1 MERIWLQPAR
11 EAQPAPPLLARHWLN
26 VERAPTLEELRGRV
40 VVLLAFQMMCPA
52 CILHALPQVARI
64 QAAFEPNEVVVMG
77 VHALF
82 EHDEPT
88 RTRALSTF
96 LYEYG
101 VDMPV
106 AVDMA
111 ELDGRKPTL
120 TEAYGFAGTP
130 SMVLIDREGM
140 LRAHVLGRP
149 SDLLVGASI
158 ATLMAEEAQRPVVR
172 TRPRLVKAPVERVPD
187 AIGGDWPEWP

>member
-1 MERIWLQPAR
+1 METPMERIWLHPAH
-11 EAQPAPPLLARHWLN
+11 EAQPAPPLTARHWLN
-26 VERAPTLEELRGRV
+26 SERPLALEELRGRV
-40 VVLLAFQMMCPA
+40 VVLQAFQTTCPA
-52 CILHALPQVARI
+52 CILHALPQAARI
-64 QAAFEPNEVVVMG
+64 QAAFEPSEVVVIG

-88 RTRALSTF
+88 RTRALTAF

-106 AVDMA
+106 GVDVA
-111 ELDGRKPTL
+111 PLDGRTPTV

-130 SMVLIDREGM
+130 SMVLIDREGL

-158 ATLMAEEAQRPVVR
+158 ATLLAETVARPVVR
-172 TRPRLVKAPVERVPD
+172 TRPRLVKPVE
-187 AIGGDWPEWP
+187 ATGNDWPEL

>member
-11 EAQPAPPLLARHWLN
+11 EAQPAPPLVARHWLN
-26 VERAPTLEELRGRV
+26 VQRAPMLEELRGRV
-40 VVLLAFQMMCPA
+40 VVLQAFQMLCPA
-52 CILHALPQVARI
+52 CILHALPQAARI
-64 QAAFEPNEVVVMG
+64 EAAFEPNEVVVMG
-77 VHALF
+77 VHAVF

-88 RTRALSTF
+88 RTRALNTF

-106 AVDMA
+106 AVDVA
-111 ELDGRKPTL
+111 SLDSRTPTL

-158 ATLMAEEAQRPVVR
+158 ATLLAEEAPRAAVR
-172 TRPRLVKAPVERVPD
+172 TRPRLVKAPVEPVAD
-187 AIGGDWPEWP
+187 AIGGDWPDWP

>member
-1 MERIWLQPAR
+1 MERIWLQPAH

-26 VERAPTLEELRGRV
+26 SGERPLALEQLRGRV
-40 VVLLAFQMMCPA
+40 VVLQAFQMLCPA
-52 CILHALPQVARI
+52 CILHALPQAARI
-64 QAAFEPNEVVVMG
+64 QAAFEPNEVVVLG
-77 VHALF
+77 VHARF
-82 EHDEPT
+82 EHDDPT
-88 RTRALSTF
+88 PTRALTSF

-106 AVDMA
+106 AVDVA
-111 ELDGRKPTL
+111 SLGGRTPTV

-130 SMVLIDREGM
+130 SMVLIDREGL

-158 ATLMAEEAQRPVVR
+158 ATLLAEEPVRPVVR
-172 TRPRLVKAPVERVPD
+172 TRPRLVKPAEAVSSNS
-187 AIGGDWPEWP
+187 DWPDGYP

>member
-1 MERIWLQPAR
+1 MERIWLQPAH

-26 VERAPTLEELRGRV
+26 TERPLALEQLRGRV
-40 VVLLAFQMMCPA
+40 VVLQAFQMMCPA
-52 CILHALPQVARI
+52 CILHALPQAARI
-64 QAAFEPNEVVVMG
+64 QAAFEPNEVVVIG

-82 EHDEPT
+82 EHDDPT
-88 RTRALSTF
+88 PTRALSSF

-106 AVDMA
+106 GVDMA
-111 ELDGRKPTL
+111 SLGGRTPTV

-130 SMVLIDREGM
+130 SMVLIDREGL

-158 ATLMAEEAQRPVVR
+158 ATLLAEEAVRPVVR
-172 TRPRLVKAPVERVPD
+172 TRPRLVKPAE
-187 AIGGDWPEWP
+187 AASNNDWPEFP

>member
-1 MERIWLQPAR
+1 MERIWLQPAH

-26 VERAPTLEELRGRV
+26 TERPLALEQLRGRV
-40 VVLLAFQMMCPA
+40 VVLQAFQMLCPA
-52 CILHALPQVARI
+52 CILHALPQAARI
-64 QAAFEPNEVVVMG
+64 QAAFEPNEVVVIG

-82 EHDEPT
+82 EHDDPT
-88 RTRALSTF
+88 PTRALTSF

-106 AVDMA
+106 GVDVA
-111 ELDGRKPTL
+111 SLGGRTPTV

-130 SMVLIDREGM
+130 SMVLIDREGL

-158 ATLMAEEAQRPVVR
+158 ATLMAEEAVRPVVR
-172 TRPRLVKAPVERVPD
+172 TRPRLVKPAEAVS
-187 AIGGDWPEWP
+187 GNKDWPEFP

>member
-1 MERIWLQPAR
+1 MERIWLQPAH

-26 VERAPTLEELRGRV
+26 TERPLALEQLRGRV
-40 VVLLAFQMMCPA
+40 VVLQAFQMMCPA
-52 CILHALPQVARI
+52 CILHALPQAARI
-64 QAAFEPNEVVVMG
+64 QAAFEPNEVVVIG

-82 EHDEPT
+82 EHDDPT
-88 RTRALSTF
+88 PTRALTSF

-106 AVDMA
+106 GLDMA
-111 ELDGRKPTL
+111 SLGGRTPTV

-130 SMVLIDREGM
+130 SMVLIDREGL

-158 ATLMAEEAQRPVVR
+158 ATLLAEEAVRPVVR
-172 TRPRLVKAPVERVPD
+172 TRPRLVKPVE
-187 AIGGDWPEWP
+187 AASNNDWPEFP

>member
-1 MERIWLQPAR
+1 MERIWLQPAH

-26 VERAPTLEELRGRV
+26 IDRAPRLEELRGRV
-40 VVLLAFQMMCPA
+40 VVIQAFQMMCPA
-52 CILHALPQVARI
+52 CILHALPQAARI
-64 QAAFEPNEVVVMG
+64 QAAFEPNEVAVIG

-88 RTRALSTF
+88 RTRTLTTF

-101 VDMPV
+101 VEIPV
-106 AVDMA
+106 GVDVA
-111 ELDGRKPTL
+111 ALDGRTPTI
-120 TEAYGFAGTP
+120 TDAYGFAGTP
-130 SMVLIDREGM
+130 SMVILDREGL

-158 ATLMAEEAQRPVVR
+158 ATLLAEEAPRPVVR
-172 TRPRLVKAPVERVPD
+172 TRPRLVKAPVEPIAD
-187 AIGGDWPEWP
+187 AISGDWPDWP